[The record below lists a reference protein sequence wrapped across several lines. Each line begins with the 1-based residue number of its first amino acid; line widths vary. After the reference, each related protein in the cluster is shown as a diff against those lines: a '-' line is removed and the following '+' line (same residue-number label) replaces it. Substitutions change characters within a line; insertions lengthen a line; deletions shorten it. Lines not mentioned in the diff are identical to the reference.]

1 MYLRF
6 ENAIVNAM
14 KIFQQVN
21 AGRTMHLR
29 QIKRDIYE
37 IIAAKL
43 YKFLYDGFIFKI
55 CKAAVYKLTFGFYTG
70 IFIKIVI
77 GAKIIFA

>member
-1 MYLRF
+1 MCLGPN
-6 ENAIVNAM
+6 NAFIYTVQVL
-14 KIFQQVN
+14 QQVN

-70 IFIKIVI
+70 IFTKIVI